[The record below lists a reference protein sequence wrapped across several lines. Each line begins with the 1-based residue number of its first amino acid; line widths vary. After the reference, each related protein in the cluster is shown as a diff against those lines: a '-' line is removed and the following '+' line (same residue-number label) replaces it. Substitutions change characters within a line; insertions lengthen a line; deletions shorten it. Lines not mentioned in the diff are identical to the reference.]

1 MPGQN
6 LRLYD
11 ITPKVNERADGKSC
25 SAYRLC
31 VADRARRVSQIDAL
45 AACYPL
51 QFASGLLSL
60 LELFFD
66 GVGENL

>member
-11 ITPKVNERADGKSC
+11 ITPKVNERTDGKSC
-25 SAYRLC
+25 SA
-31 VADRARRVSQIDAL
+31 RARRVSQIDAL